1 MISKSRRS
9 FSYVFMHIVSQENNL
24 AIPELFRKAV
34 KGLENWPFFKKL
46 EKSGK
51 FLKGALNPGLQSGSQ
66 V

>member
-1 MISKSRRS
+1 MQI
-9 FSYVFMHIVSQENNL
+9 FSQENNL